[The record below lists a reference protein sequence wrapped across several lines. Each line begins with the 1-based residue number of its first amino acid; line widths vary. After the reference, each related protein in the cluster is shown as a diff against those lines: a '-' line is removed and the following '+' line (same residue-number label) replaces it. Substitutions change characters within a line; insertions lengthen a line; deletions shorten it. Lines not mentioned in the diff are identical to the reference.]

1 MEKLPILETERL
13 ILRSFKNTDAPALF
27 NYAKSDKV
35 GPMAGWK
42 PHESVEESAKIIK
55 MFINSYA
62 VWAIIF
68 KENNEL
74 IGSIGL
80 HESEREGVSYDLE
93 LGYAMSE
100 KYWGRGIMPEAA
112 KAVIKFAFEKLKINT
127 LYCAHFTN
135 NFQSK
140 RVIEKC
146 GFRYL
151 ATLEKTWK
159 NFDGKEL
166 DEVCYLLKKS

>member
-1 MEKLPILETERL
+1 MNKLPILETERL
-13 ILRSFKNTDAPALF
+13 LLRSFEESDAPALY
-27 NYAKSDKV
+27 NYAKSAKV

-42 PHESVEESAKIIK
+42 PHESVEESAKIVK
-55 MFINSYA
+55 MFLNLYA

-68 KENNEL
+68 KETNEL

-80 HESEREGVSYDLE
+80 HESEREGIDYDLE

-100 KYWGRGIMPEAA
+100 DYWGRGIMPEAA
-112 KAVIKFAFEKLKINT
+112 KEVIRYAFEKLKINT
-127 LYCAHFTN
+127 LFCAHFFDN
-135 NFQSK
+135 CQSK

-146 GFRYL
+146 GFQYY
-151 ATLEKTWK
+151 TKLEKTWK

-166 DEVCYLLKKS
+166 DEICYLLKK